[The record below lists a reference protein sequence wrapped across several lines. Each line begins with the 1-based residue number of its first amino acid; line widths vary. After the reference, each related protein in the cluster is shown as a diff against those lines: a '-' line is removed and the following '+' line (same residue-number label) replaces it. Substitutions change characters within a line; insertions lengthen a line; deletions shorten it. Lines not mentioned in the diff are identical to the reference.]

1 MMDIGSGSHRPPL
14 RPGLYQPLLSM
25 RSLDGSVAAV
35 PEAVSGLLPAD
46 AAAWQALLAS
56 VLAETAAAAAW
67 WRQASDGRVL
77 ARLGPAEG
85 ADAEAVCLA
94 RAAAAAG
101 VAVAAGATT
110 DMAVELWVAAPSRPA
125 GAAVALAQTV
135 AAALLDAWLRT
146 EALRLEAARH
156 RDAGRVASDWLWE
169 SDAEGRIV
177 WLSETMLPLTGDP
190 SSRELGRS
198 IRDIYSPRSDE
209 HAASWQRYLEARA
222 AQRPFRNL
230 LVDRELPRGRATV
243 SISGNPHFD
252 DQGRF
257 CGYRGASRDVTAELA
272 ARQDATRSRELLEQ
286 TLAGL
291 PARVMISSPEDR
303 VLLANAGWQGQ
314 MGAADSTVGDSWP
327 EQVRRQVAQGSY
339 PQALGRE
346 EEFIAWRLS
355 LTSDDPVPQELRWR
369 DGWVLAIDRRLA
381 DGSVVHMSVD
391 ITERKRAEEALAAAE
406 LRWRFALEGAGEA
419 VWDWNAETD
428 HTYFSQRWC
437 EMLGLGAD
445 EVGDDWRTWARR
457 VHPDDKRRVLTA
469 LQQHIDGHSEIYET
483 VHRVR
488 HAGGHYLWL
497 RDRGKA
503 VLRDAQGRA
512 LRIVGTHSDITRER
526 QAEAEAAERRALE
539 LASRAKSD
547 FLSRMSHEMRTPL
560 NALLGFARLLQQQAA
575 YRDDY
580 LQHMLAAGSHLHQLI
595 NDVLDVQQVEQGVL
609 VLQRLPV
616 DLAATVAEVNSLL
629 APQAAQAGVRLGPA
643 PEAAAWVLADPQR
656 LRQVLLNVGSNAVKY
671 NNAGGAVRWALATVR
686 LHGAS
691 AWCLQVEDEGPG
703 MDAQQLARLFQPF
716 ERLGREHSGIEG
728 TGLGLV
734 IARRLVEALGGS
746 ITVHSR
752 SGHGTRVQVQLPA
765 VTAPFRSPAGGLTD
779 PAVDVPG
786 AAPQPL
792 SVPAPPAATDERP
805 RRVLLV
811 EDDALSALLFSEALR
826 QQPGFELQVARS
838 AAEALAHVAGWL
850 PELLVI
856 DGHLP
861 DAKGHELLQRLRGL
875 PGLATVPAVM
885 ATADAM
891 PADRDAALA
900 RGFQAH
906 WPKPLDVRQLPAQL
920 RAMLPA

>member
-1 MMDIGSGSHRPPL
+1 MPDASPL
-14 RPGLYQPLLSM
+14 
-25 RSLDGSVAAV
+25 A
-35 PEAVSGLLPAD
+35 LPAD
-46 AAAWQALLAS
+46 AQAWRALLAS

-67 WRQASDGRVL
+67 WQQSSDGRVL
-77 ARLGPAEG
+77 ARIGLAEA
-85 ADAEAVCLA
+85 ADAVCLA
-94 RAAAAAG
+94 TIAVAGAAG
-101 VAVAAGATT
+101 TASGLDVG
-110 DMAVELWVAAPSRPA
+110 LWVAAPSRPA
-125 GAAVALAQTV
+125 GPAVALAQTV
-135 AAALLDAWLRT
+135 AVALLDAWLRT

-169 SDAEGRIV
+169 SDVEGRIV
-177 WLSETMLPLTGDP
+177 WLSETLLPLTGEP
-190 SSRELGRS
+190 SSRELGRVM
-198 IRDIYSPRSDE
+198 RDIYSPRSDE

-222 AQRPFRNL
+222 ARRPFRNL

-243 SISGNPHFD
+243 SISGDPRFD
-252 DQGRF
+252 AQGRF

-272 ARQDATRSRELLEQ
+272 TRQDAARSRALLEQ

-314 MGAADSTVGDSWP
+314 MGTASGGVGESWP

-339 PQALGRE
+339 PQAHGRE

-428 HTYFSQRWC
+428 RTYFSQRWR
-437 EMLGLGAD
+437 EMLGLAAD

-469 LQQHIDGHSEIYET
+469 LQQHIDGHSDIYET
-483 VHRVR
+483 VHRVQ
-488 HAGGHYLWL
+488 HASGHYLWL

-539 LASRAKSD
+539 LASRAKSE

-560 NALLGFARLLQQQAA
+560 NALLGFARLLQQQGV

-580 LQHMLAAGSHLHQLI
+580 LQHMLTAGSHLHQLI

-629 APQAAQAGVRLGPA
+629 APQAEQVDVRLGPA

-656 LRQVLLNVGSNAVKY
+656 LRQVLLNLGSNAVKY
-671 NNAGGAVRWALATVR
+671 NRAGGHVRWTLAP
-686 LHGAS
+686 LWLDGAS
-691 AWCLQVEDEGPG
+691 AWCLQIEDDGLG
-703 MDAQQLARLFQPF
+703 MDPQQLARLFQPF
-716 ERLGREHSGIEG
+716 ERLGRENSGIEG

-734 IARRLVEALGGS
+734 IARRLVEALGGR
-746 ITVHSR
+746 ITVHS
-752 SGHGTRVQVQLPA
+752 SMGQGTCVQVQLPA
-765 VTAPFRSPAGGLTD
+765 T
-779 PAVDVPG
+779 
-786 AAPQPL
+786 AAPAETASQVPHL
-792 SVPAPPAATDERP
+792 PVQTAAQTAAHTAVPAARERRP

-811 EDDALSALLFSEALR
+811 EDDSLSALLFSEALR
-826 QQPGFELQVARS
+826 QQPGFELQVAGS
-838 AAEALAHVAGWL
+838 AAEALAQVSGWL

-875 PGLATVPAVM
+875 PGLDSVPAVM

-891 PADRDAALA
+891 PTDREAALA

-906 WPKPLDVRQLPAQL
+906 WPKPLDVRHLPAQL
-920 RAMLPA
+920 LGMLPP